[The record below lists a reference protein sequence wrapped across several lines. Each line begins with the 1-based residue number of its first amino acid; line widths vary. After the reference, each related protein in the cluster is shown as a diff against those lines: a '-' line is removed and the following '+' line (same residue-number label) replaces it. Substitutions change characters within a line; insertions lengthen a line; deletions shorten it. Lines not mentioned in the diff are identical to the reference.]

1 MDKQISPKNNS
12 DVCIRCATC
21 MAVCP
26 VSRVTP
32 KFPGPKQAGP
42 GAERFRRP
50 GEPSV
55 DEWIDLCIGCRLCDM
70 VCSSGVNISELNLIA
85 KAKYLDEKGRPFR
98 DWLLTHSYLYGWL
111 GSLLSPFVNLLL
123 KSSVTKWIVEA
134 ILRID
139 RRRELP
145 GYESSTFRRWFRKHQ
160 FRGNHPRAIRARQ
173 AVEVDNPP
181 SPPFSLRP
189 RAVSDPEGK
198 GGNACLPV
206 GRGGFEPHSKDRKK
220 IAYFYGCYTN
230 TNEVDVGKATV
241 QVLEAN
247 GFEVILP
254 AQRCCGIPML
264 GNGDFKGAKKMA
276 LYNVPSLLNTI
287 RSGSEIIFSSTSCG
301 HMIKHEYSHLLSIPD
316 AEEVAEHIF
325 DIFEFLR
332 NLIESN
338 GLNAHFKELSI
349 KAAYFAPCHLRA
361 LGIGLPVLEILRLI
375 PGLKID
381 NIEADCCGM
390 GGTFGFKKEKYEISQ
405 EIGRDLAEAI
415 DRLKP
420 EIILSDCE
428 GCRIQIRHLTGLKV
442 LHPIQI
448 LRDALFEISDGE
460 TRR

>member
-1 MDKQISPKNNS
+1 MNSKAMMKSYWPKSNP

-32 KFPGPKQAGP
+32 QFPGPKQAGP
-42 GAERFRRP
+42 GAERFRSP
-50 GEPSV
+50 SEPSV
-55 DEWIDLCIGCRLCDM
+55 DKWIDLCIGCHLCDM

-85 KAKYLDEKGRPFR
+85 KAKYLDEKGRPLR
-98 DWLLTHSYLYGWL
+98 DWLLTHFYLYGWL
-111 GSLLSPFVNLLL
+111 GSLQSSLVNL
-123 KSSVTKWIVEA
+123 
-134 ILRID
+134 ILRNPFIKWMTELILKID

-145 GYESSTFRRWFRKHQ
+145 SYESPTFRQWFKER
-160 FRGNHPRAIRARQ
+160 
-173 AVEVDNPP
+173 
-181 SPPFSLRP
+181 
-189 RAVSDPEGK
+189 
-198 GGNACLPV
+198 
-206 GRGGFEPHSKDRKK
+206 HSKGTKK
-220 IAYFYGCYTN
+220 VAYFYGCYTN

-254 AQRCCGIPML
+254 PQRCCGIPML
-264 GNGDFKGAKKMA
+264 GNGDFKGARKMG
-276 LYNVPSLLNTI
+276 LYNVPSLLKTI
-287 RSGSEIIFSSTSCG
+287 GSGFDIIFSSSSCG
-301 HMIKHEYSHLLSIPD
+301 HTIKHEYSHLLSIPD
-316 AEEVAEHIF
+316 AEEVAKHIF

-338 GLNAHFKELSI
+338 GFNAHFNELPL
-349 KAAYFAPCHLRA
+349 KTAYFAPCHLRV
-361 LGIGLPVLEILRLI
+361 LGIGLPALEILRLI

-405 EIGRDLAEAI
+405 EIGKDLAEVI

-420 EIILSDCE
+420 EIVLSDCE
-428 GCRIQIRHLTGLKV
+428 GCRMQIRHLTGLKV

-448 LRDALFEISDGE
+448 LRDALS
-460 TRR
+460 

>member
-1 MDKQISPKNNS
+1 MRKGTWPQNNS

-42 GAERFRRP
+42 GAQRFRRP

-55 DEWIDLCIGCRLCDM
+55 DEWIDLCIGCHLCDM

-111 GSLLSPFVNLLL
+111 GSFFSPLINRLLRNSQL
-123 KSSVTKWIVEA
+123 KWLVET

-145 GYESSTFRRWFRKHQ
+145 GYESSTFRQWFKE
-160 FRGNHPRAIRARQ
+160 HPSKGQ
-173 AVEVDNPP
+173 KKV
-181 SPPFSLRP
+181 
-189 RAVSDPEGK
+189 VSTR
-198 GGNACLPV
+198 NRV
-206 GRGGFEPHSKDRKK
+206 
-220 IAYFYGCYTN
+220 AYFYGCYIN
-230 TNEVDVGKATV
+230 TNEVDVGKAAV
-241 QVLEAN
+241 QVLQAN
-247 GFEVILP
+247 GFEVTLP
-254 AQRCCGIPML
+254 PQRCCGIPML
-264 GNGDFKGAKKMA
+264 GNGDFKGARKMG
-276 LYNVPSLLNTI
+276 LFNVPSLLHAI
-287 RSGSEIIFSSTSCG
+287 DSGSDIVFSSTSCG
-301 HMIKHEYSHLLSIPD
+301 YMIKHEYSRLLSIPK
-316 AEEVAEHIF
+316 AEEVSQHLH
-325 DIFEFLR
+325 DLFEFLR
-332 NLIESN
+332 NLKEA
-338 GLNAHFKELSI
+338 GGFNANFKELSL

-361 LGIGLPVLEILRLI
+361 LGIGLPALEILRLI

-405 EIGRDLAEAI
+405 EIGKDLLEAI

-428 GCRIQIRHLTGLKV
+428 GCRMQIRYLTGLKV
-442 LHPIQI
+442 LHPIQV
-448 LRDALFEISDGE
+448 LRDALVLEKLVK
-460 TRR
+460 R

>member
-1 MDKQISPKNNS
+1 
-12 DVCIRCATC
+12 

-42 GAERFRRP
+42 GAERFRGP
-50 GEPSV
+50 GDPSV
-55 DEWIDLCIGCRLCDM
+55 DDWIDLCIGCHLCDM

-111 GSLLSPFVNLLL
+111 GSFFSPLINWFLRN
-123 KSSVTKWIVEA
+123 SQMKWLVES

-145 GYESSTFRRWFRKHQ
+145 GYESTTFRQWFTKHQ
-160 FRGNHPRAIRARQ
+160 SQGNHQVGIRALQ
-173 AVEVDNPP
+173 TVEVDNPP
-181 SPPFSLRP
+181 SPPFS
-189 RAVSDPEGK
+189 K
-198 GGNACLPV
+198 G
-206 GRGGFEPHSKDRKK
+206 GRGGFKPHSKDKKK

-230 TNEVDVGKATV
+230 ANEVDVGKATV

-254 AQRCCGIPML
+254 PQRCCGIPML
-264 GNGDFKGAKKMA
+264 GNGDFKEAKKMA

-287 RSGSEIIFSSTSCG
+287 HSGLEIIFSSTSCG
-301 HMIKHEYSHLLSIPD
+301 HMIKHEYSHLLSIPG
-316 AEEVAEHIF
+316 AEEVAQHIF

-332 NLIESN
+332 NLKESN
-338 GLNAHFKELSI
+338 DLNTNFKGLSL
-349 KAAYFAPCHLRA
+349 KAAYFAPCHLRT
-361 LGIGLPVLEILRLI
+361 LGIGLPALEILRLI

-390 GGTFGFKKEKYEISQ
+390 GGIFGFKRENYEISQ
-405 EIGRDLAEAI
+405 EIGRDLSEAI

-428 GCRIQIRHLTGLKV
+428 GCRMQIRHLTGLKV

-448 LRDALFEISDGE
+448 LRDAL
-460 TRR
+460 T

>member
-1 MDKQISPKNNS
+1 MEKQNWPQSNS

-55 DEWIDLCIGCRLCDM
+55 DEWIDLCIGCHLCDM

-98 DWLLTHSYLYGWL
+98 DWLLTHSYLFGRL
-111 GSLLSPFVNLLL
+111 GSFLSPFINRLLRN
-123 KSSVTKWIVEA
+123 SHVKWLAES

-145 GYESSTFRRWFRKHQ
+145 GYESQTFRQWFRDHQ
-160 FRGNHPRAIRARQ
+160 TK
-173 AVEVDNPP
+173 
-181 SPPFSLRP
+181 
-189 RAVSDPEGK
+189 GK
-198 GGNACLPV
+198 
-206 GRGGFEPHSKDRKK
+206 KK
-220 IAYFYGCYTN
+220 IAYFYGCYIN

-247 GFEVILP
+247 GFEVTLP
-254 AQRCCGIPML
+254 PQRCCGIPML
-264 GNGDFKGAKKMA
+264 GNGDFKGARKMG
-276 LYNVPSLLNTI
+276 LYNVPSLLDTI
-287 RSGSEIIFSSTSCG
+287 RSGSDIIFSSTSCG
-301 HMIKHEYSHLLSIPD
+301 YMMKHEYSRLLLIPKADEVSQHLHDL
-316 AEEVAEHIF
+316 
-325 DIFEFLR
+325 FEFLK
-332 NLIESN
+332 NLKESDGFN
-338 GLNAHFKELSI
+338 TNFKELPLKI
-349 KAAYFAPCHLRA
+349 GYFAPCHLRA
-361 LGIGLPVLEILRLI
+361 LGIGLPALDILRLI

-405 EIGRDLAEAI
+405 EIGKDLAEAI

-420 EIILSDCE
+420 EIIVSDCE
-428 GCRIQIRHLTGLKV
+428 GCRMQIRHLTGLRV

-448 LRDALFEISDGE
+448 LRDALL
-460 TRR
+460 

>member
-1 MDKQISPKNNS
+1 MKKESWPKTNA

-42 GAERFRRP
+42 GAERFRKP
-50 GEPSV
+50 GDSSV
-55 DEWIDLCIGCRLCDM
+55 DEWIDLCIGCHLCDM
-70 VCSSGVNISELNLIA
+70 ACSSGVNISELNLIA

-98 DWLLTHSYLYGWL
+98 DWLLTHPYLYGWL
-111 GSLLSPFVNLLL
+111 GTLLSLFVNYLLRNPQI
-123 KSSVTKWIVEA
+123 KWLVETV
-134 ILRID
+134 LRID

-145 GYESSTFRRWFRKHQ
+145 GYESSTFRQWFKKR
-160 FRGNHPRAIRARQ
+160 
-173 AVEVDNPP
+173 
-181 SPPFSLRP
+181 
-189 RAVSDPEGK
+189 
-198 GGNACLPV
+198 
-206 GRGGFEPHSKDRKK
+206 HSKGDKK
-220 IAYFYGCYTN
+220 VAYFYGCYTN

-254 AQRCCGIPML
+254 PQRCCGIPML

-276 LYNVPSLLNTI
+276 HYNVPSFLKTI
-287 RSGSEIIFSSTSCG
+287 RSGSDIIFSSTSCG
-301 HMIKHEYSHLLSIPD
+301 HMIKHEYSRLLSIPAAD
-316 AEEVAEHIF
+316 EVAQRIF

-332 NLIESN
+332 NLKESN
-338 GLNAHFKELSI
+338 GLNTHFKELSI

-375 PGLKID
+375 PGLQID

-390 GGTFGFKKEKYEISQ
+390 GGTFGFKKEKYEISE
-405 EIGRDLAEAI
+405 EIGRDLAEAVG
-415 DRLKP
+415 RLNP

-428 GCRIQIRHLTGLKV
+428 GCRMQIRHLAGLKV

-448 LRDALFEISDGE
+448 LRDALY
-460 TRR
+460 

>member
-1 MDKQISPKNNS
+1 MAIAMKKANWPKSNA
-12 DVCIRCATC
+12 DVCICCATC

-32 KFPGPKQAGP
+32 EFPGPKQAGP

-50 GEPSV
+50 GEPSA
-55 DEWIDLCIGCRLCDM
+55 DDWIDLCIGCHLCDM

-98 DWLLTHSYLYGWL
+98 DWLLTHSYLYGRL
-111 GSLLSPFVNLLL
+111 GSLFSPLANLLL
-123 KSSVTKWIVEA
+123 RNSMVRWMVEA

-145 GYESSTFRRWFRKHQ
+145 GYESLTFRQWFKEH
-160 FRGNHPRAIRARQ
+160 
-173 AVEVDNPP
+173 
-181 SPPFSLRP
+181 
-189 RAVSDPEGK
+189 
-198 GGNACLPV
+198 
-206 GRGGFEPHSKDRKK
+206 HSKGQKK
-220 IAYFYGCYTN
+220 VAYFYGCFTN

-247 GFEVILP
+247 GFKVTLP
-254 AQRCCGIPML
+254 PQRCCGIPML
-264 GNGDFKGAKKMA
+264 GNGDFKTARKMG
-276 LYNVPSLLNTI
+276 LYNVPSFLNAV
-287 RSGSEIIFSSTSCG
+287 RSGSDILFSSTSCG
-301 HMIKHEYSHLLSIPD
+301 HMIKHEYSRLLSIPG
-316 AEEVAEHIF
+316 AEEVAQHIF

-332 NLIESN
+332 NLKESN
-338 GLNAHFKELSI
+338 GLNTKFNKLSL
-349 KAAYFAPCHLRA
+349 KGAYFAPCHLRA
-361 LGIGLPVLEILRLI
+361 LGIGLPALEILRLI

-390 GGTFGFKKEKYEISQ
+390 GGTSGFKKEKYEISQ

-420 EIILSDCE
+420 GIILSDCE
-428 GCRIQIRHLTGLKV
+428 GCRMQIRHLTGLKV

-448 LRDALFEISDGE
+448 LREALVPK
-460 TRR
+460 